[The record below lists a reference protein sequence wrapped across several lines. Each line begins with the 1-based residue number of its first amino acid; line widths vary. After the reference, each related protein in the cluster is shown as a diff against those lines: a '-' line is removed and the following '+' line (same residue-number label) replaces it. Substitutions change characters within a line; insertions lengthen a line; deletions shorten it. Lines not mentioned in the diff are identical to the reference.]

1 MKLMHFLEFAQNT
14 AEIKSIL
21 SWTVNFKS
29 MLHLNTL
36 NPMTQFEIELRYG
49 GHSVTKQFMT
59 IFKKLVAKP
68 KSWKNLY
75 F

>member
-21 SWTVNFKS
+21 SCTVNFKS
-29 MLHLNTL
+29 MLYLNTL
-36 NPMTQFEIELRYG
+36 NPITQFEIELRYG
-49 GHSVTKQFMT
+49 GHSVTKQLMT